1 MKLSIL
7 LLLTAVAIAQ
17 TPTGAKTKGIVYAG
31 DYDYQP
37 IKVYQGNSAT
47 GSQSIK
53 LVTGTITLPDGRTIS
68 PFATNAPITIGG
80 GTEQETV
87 TPSAVSGCGLGQ
99 PIGSCTITATFSQI
113 HSTASTVKS
122 GDNGLQEALND
133 AATLH
138 AVVIDENGNIA
149 SANTWIGAQNLF
161 LPSTNTTCAPGIPG
175 ALFCTFSDNSTFLY
189 LTGRNGLYSLILDS
203 DTDGAGDVSSGGSAT
218 GLEFCGNG
226 CGTSSQIFIFPQG
239 TATNSVNFSGMGL
252 FQVGD
257 YWDGAAAHFDEWVQ
271 QDVVTGT
278 GTNPQTNF
286 VFSHSGTTGFS
297 AYSFLNS
304 PVQINDTNNEGHNER
319 LGVLAN
325 SGNPAINVY
334 DHNHAQVLSIG
345 EHGTLAINNC
355 SAGGASGTASP
366 AACGSS
372 PVGMVAVPASQT
384 SYTVNTTGVFTA
396 SEVFIEQMSD
406 NSGLSGSPS
415 CSSTAANPMQSARVS
430 GTSFTFTLTSVAA
443 VTCFK
448 YWIVN

>member
-1 MKLSIL
+1 MKYLWIL
-7 LLLTAVAIAQ
+7 LLSLSAWGQVKGFAVPQ
-17 TPTGAKTKGIVYAG
+17 TGAGGLTITLG
-31 DYDYQP
+31 P
-37 IKVYQGNSAT
+37 
-47 GSQSIK
+47 
-53 LVTGTITLPDGRTIS
+53 GTITDQAGANHAYAGGTLALTRN
-68 PFATNAPITIGG
+68 ATNYGFVDSTG
-80 GTEQETV
+80 
-87 TPSAVSGCGLGQ
+87 AV
-99 PIGSCTITATFSQI
+99 
-113 HSTASTVKS
+113 
-122 GDNGLQEALND
+122 
-133 AATLH
+133 
-138 AVVIDENGNIA
+138 
-149 SANTWIGAQNLF
+149 
-161 LPSTNTTCAPGIPG
+161 STNTTGVPSGDYPLFSAVTGPSEVKTVTDLRPDVFFPSSLSGTNTWTGTTNVFLPSANSTCAPGTPG
-175 ALFCTFSDNSTFLY
+175 AVFCTFSDNSTFLY

-226 CGTSSQIFIFPQG
+226 CGTSNQIFIFPQG
-239 TATNSVNFSGMGL
+239 TATNSANFSGMGL

-257 YWDGAAAHFDEWVQ
+257 YWDGTAAHFDEWVQ

-278 GTNPQTNF
+278 GTNPQVNF

-355 SAGGASGTASP
+355 SVGGASGTASP
-366 AACGSS
+366 AACGSA

-396 SEVFIEQMSD
+396 SEVFIQQMSD

-430 GTSFTFTLTSVAA
+430 GTSFTFTLSSVAA